1 MSDNP
6 EQQAPAEAPEP
17 VDAPSLEDQ
26 LAEALAKADEHWS
39 QYLRAAAELENT
51 RKRALRDVEHAHRY
65 ALERFAAD
73 LAPVRDSLELGLAAD
88 ATIESLRSGVEATLK
103 QLDQALTRH
112 GVEVIDPVGQ
122 PFDPERHE
130 AMSTMPSADAPPDS
144 VVQVIQKGLVLNG
157 RLVRPA
163 RVIVAVAPPDAP

>member
-1 MSDNP
+1 MSENP
-6 EQQAPAEAPEP
+6 EQQPPAEEVAE
-17 VDAPSLEDQ
+17 DAQPLEDQ
-26 LAEALAKADEHWS
+26 LAEAQAKADAHWA

-51 RKRALRDVEHAHRY
+51 RKRALRDIEHAHRY

-88 ATIESLRSGVEATLK
+88 ATVESLRSGVEATLK
-103 QLDQALTRH
+103 QLDQTLTRH
-112 GVEVIDPVGQ
+112 GVEVIDPAGQ

-130 AMSTMPSADAPPDS
+130 AMSTMPSADAAPDT
-144 VVQVIQKGLVLNG
+144 VLQVIQKGLVLNG

-163 RVIVAVAPPDAP
+163 RVIVAVAPPETS

>member
-1 MSDNP
+1 MSENP
-6 EQQAPAEAPEP
+6 EQQPET
-17 VDAPSLEDQ
+17 PSLEDQ
-26 LAEALAKADEHWS
+26 LVEAQAKADENWA
-39 QYLRAAAELENT
+39 QYLRAAAELDNT
-51 RKRALRDVEHAHRY
+51 RKRSLRDVEQAHRY

-73 LAPVRDSLELGLAAD
+73 LAPVRDSLELGLTAD
-88 ATIESLRSGVEATLK
+88 ATVESLRSGIEATLK

-130 AMSTMPSADAPPDS
+130 AMSTMPSADVAPDA
-144 VVQVIQKGLVLNG
+144 VAQVIQKGLVLNG

-163 RVIVAVAPPDAP
+163 RVIVAVAPPDA

>member
-1 MSDNP
+1 MSENP
-6 EQQAPAEAPEP
+6 EHQPAEESA
-17 VDAPSLEDQ
+17 DAQSLEDQ
-26 LAEALAKADEHWS
+26 LAEAQAKADENWA
-39 QYLRAAAELENT
+39 QYLRAAAELDNT

-65 ALERFAAD
+65 ALERFAGD

-88 ATIESLRSGVEATLK
+88 ATVESLRSGVEATLK
-103 QLDQALTRH
+103 QLDQALARH
-112 GVEVIDPVGQ
+112 GVEVIDPFGQ

-130 AMSTMPSADAPPDS
+130 AMSTLASADAAADS

-163 RVIVAVAPPDAP
+163 RVIVAVAPPDTP

>member
-1 MSDNP
+1 MAEQP
-6 EQQAPAEAPEP
+6 EQPDQQAEPDPAVATEA
-17 VDAPSLEDQ
+17 A
-26 LAEALAKADEHWS
+26 LAEARTKADDNWA

-51 RKRALRDVEHAHRY
+51 RKRALRDVEQAHRY

-88 ATIESLRSGVEATLK
+88 ATVESLRAGVEVTLK

-112 GVEVIDPVGQ
+112 GVEVVDPAGE
-122 PFDPERHE
+122 PFDHARHE
-130 AMSTMPSADAPPDS
+130 AVQVAPSADAAPDT
-144 VVQVIQKGLVLNG
+144 VLHVIQKGLVLNG

-163 RVIVAVAPPDAP
+163 RVIVAAPPPDEA